1 MTVGLLLAIHILI
14 SASLIVVVLLQSS
27 KGGGLAGAF
36 GGAGGMGAVFGGQ
49 TAASLLTKAT
59 RYLAIAFM
67 VSSLTLAVVSRGSSM
82 GTVEGGLERRT
93 GTAASATG
101 GAVPVEGLPGS
112 EPIPDETPVQ
122 ADLDGGAEPPA
133 ATEGMDAGAPGGA
146 EEGR

>member
-1 MTVGLLLAIHILI
+1 MLGFLLALHILI
-14 SASLIVVVLLQSS
+14 SASLVVVVLLQSS

-67 VSSLTLAVVSRGSSM
+67 ASSLTLALVSRNRTM

-101 GAVPVEGLPGS
+101 GTVPVEGLPGS
-112 EPIPDETPVQ
+112 EPVPDESPPPVV
-122 ADLDGGAEPPA
+122 P
-133 ATEGMDAGAPGGA
+133 DAGEEMPVAPGPGGA
-146 EEGR
+146 ADEAPEEGQ

>member
-1 MTVGLLLAIHILI
+1 MVGLLLAVHILI
-14 SASLIVVVLLQSS
+14 SASLVVVVLLQSS

-49 TAASLLTKAT
+49 TTASLLAKAT

-67 VSSLTLAVVSRGSSM
+67 VSSLTLAVVSRGSTM

-101 GAVPVEGLPGS
+101 GAVPVEGLPGT
-112 EPIPDETPVQ
+112 EPVPDETPTP
-122 ADLDGGAEPPA
+122 ALPDGGGTPDEQ
-133 ATEGMDAGAPGGA
+133 TGNGA
-146 EEGR
+146 ESGQ